1 MRKIILIL
9 AVFSLMTALSMPVM
23 SQGTG
28 DHLQPCDIILPK
40 FEAVYTGNI
49 LEDPEGFRNH
59 LESMRNNPRTYDT
72 KCWSPGGGN
81 NAALV
86 AIVKAFYNA
95 IGYKDTERISSK
107 LEDIKNLTGKYA
119 SQLQDP
125 YREYYLL
132 RIDKKP
138 ANWVFDF

>member
-1 MRKIILIL
+1 MKIRYLRFGVNAIYD
-9 AVFSLMTALSMPVM
+9 VN
-23 SQGTG
+23 
-28 DHLQPCDIILPK
+28 K
-40 FEAVYTGNI
+40 FFNRQLGA
-49 LEDPEGFRNH
+49 
-59 LESMRNNPRTYDT
+59 
-72 KCWSPGGGN
+72 KCWSPRDGN

-86 AIVKAFYNA
+86 AIAKTLYDA
-95 IGYKDTERISSK
+95 IGYKNTEKISSK

-132 RIDKKP
+132 RIDKRP

>member
-1 MRKIILIL
+1 
-9 AVFSLMTALSMPVM
+9 
-23 SQGTG
+23 
-28 DHLQPCDIILPK
+28 
-40 FEAVYTGNI
+40 
-49 LEDPEGFRNH
+49 
-59 LESMRNNPRTYDT
+59 
-72 KCWSPGGGN
+72 
-81 NAALV
+81 V